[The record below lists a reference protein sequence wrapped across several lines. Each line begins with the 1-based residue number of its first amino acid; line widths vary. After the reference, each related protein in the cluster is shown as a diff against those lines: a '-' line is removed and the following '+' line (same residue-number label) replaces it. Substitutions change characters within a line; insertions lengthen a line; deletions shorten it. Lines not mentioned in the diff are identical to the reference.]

1 MNAEEQRLIEDLF
14 ERLRGFD
21 RDGGKDPEAE
31 GLIRD
36 LIRRS
41 PDAPYYLAQTVIVQ
55 QQALERAEARMREL
69 EDAASRPPQ
78 YTGRGGSF
86 LPGSSGSSVP
96 TAGGDRYAGVSGQPI
111 RGRDAANAPSASPW
125 SSQPQP
131 SGGGFLSSALTTA
144 AGVAGGVF
152 FADGIRSLFG
162 GGSRESAI
170 GSNSDQAALDRAQ
183 DEAQDARDDADKAQK
198 DLASDDAELDAMQ
211 DANDDDPDDT
221 WTDDDSMDV

>member
-1 MNAEEQRLIEDLF
+1 M
-14 ERLRGFD
+14 
-21 RDGGKDPEAE
+21 
-31 GLIRD
+31 
-36 LIRRS
+36 
-41 PDAPYYLAQTVIVQ
+41 
-55 QQALERAEARMREL
+55 
-69 EDAASRPPQ
+69 
-78 YTGRGGSF
+78 
-86 LPGSSGSSVP
+86 
-96 TAGGDRYAGVSGQPI
+96 
-111 RGRDAANAPSASPW
+111 
-125 SSQPQP
+125 
-131 SGGGFLSSALTTA
+131 SSALTTA